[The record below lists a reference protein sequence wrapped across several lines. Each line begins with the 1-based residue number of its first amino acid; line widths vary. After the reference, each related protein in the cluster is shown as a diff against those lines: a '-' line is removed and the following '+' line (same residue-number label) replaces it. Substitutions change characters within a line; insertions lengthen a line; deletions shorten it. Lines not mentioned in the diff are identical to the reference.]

1 MNSNIANWNITV
13 LTLFPELFPGPLE
26 YSLAGKAMSGNIWK
40 LTATNLRNYA
50 NDKHKTIDDRPFGG
64 GTGMV
69 LNPVVIGDA
78 IEDITAQHQID
89 EIIYLSP
96 RGQLFNQQIAEE
108 LITKNHVLF
117 LCGRYEG
124 IDQRVIDHYKIREIS
139 LGDFILS
146 GGELAA
152 LSIIDSCVR
161 LLPNVIGK
169 ESALDE
175 ESFSSKSIYQNLLE
189 YPHYTRP
196 PSWKGHG
203 VPEILLSGHHKNI
216 EKWRLKKAEEITK
229 KRRKDLWRRYLKAS
243 LRD

>member
-1 MNSNIANWNITV
+1 WNVTV
-13 LTLFPELFPGPLE
+13 LSLFPELFPGPLE

-40 LTATNLRNYA
+40 LNAVNLRDYA
-50 NDKHKTIDDRPFGG
+50 PGKHKTLDDKPFGG

-78 IEDITAQHQID
+78 IEDITAKNKIE

-96 RGQLFNQQIAEE
+96 RGKVYNQTLAEE
-108 LITKNHVLF
+108 LIQKSHILF
-117 LCGRYEG
+117 LCGRFEG
-124 IDQRVIDHYKIREIS
+124 VDQRVIDHYKIREIS

-196 PSWKGHG
+196 ASWKGHE
-203 VPEILLSGHHKNI
+203 VPEVLLTGHHKNI
-216 EKWRLKKAEEITK
+216 EKWRLEEAEKITK
-229 KRRKDLWRRYLKAS
+229 KRRKDLWRRYLK
-243 LRD
+243 